1 MDNRPL
7 KLKTVSVFPSVIPV
21 FSFVV
26 IPVQTGIQ
34 EDLEVRN
41 HLRG

>member
-1 MDNRPL
+1 MIQGIGYRIQDA
-7 KLKTVSVFPSVIPV
+7 FFVIPA